1 MAQIIGVSPIS
12 VCCNSVIYVGI
23 YMPTMWLQPRATPR
37 STLPPGD
44 HYHQDIARPAGS
56 SHRPQ
61 PGQPQHQREP
71 GQRPFPHRGQCP
83 VKQPCRMSSLLPNFP
98 GPFQSPPT
106 SAPGELVEPSGTVLR
121 QAQDERVRS
130 TPNILKGPASFQY
143 GRLACWWFPEPVPVS
158 YNSSLHITAA
168 TTTFPASHAD
178 VGGHKTEALK
188 CPGG

>member
-12 VCCNSVIYVGI
+12 VCCNSVIYVGKN
-23 YMPTMWLQPRATPR
+23 MPTIWLQPRATPR
-37 STLPPGD
+37 STLPPAD
-44 HYHQDIARPAGS
+44 HHHHQDIAALQDRLSRLSQASLSINESLDSVRSLTG
-56 SHRPQ
+56 
-61 PGQPQHQREP
+61 
-71 GQRPFPHRGQCP
+71 GQCP

-158 YNSSLHITAA
+158 CNSSLHITAA
-168 TTTFPASHAD
+168 TKHSPLPTLT
-178 VGGHKTEALK
+178 
-188 CPGG
+188 

>member
-1 MAQIIGVSPIS
+1 
-12 VCCNSVIYVGI
+12 
-23 YMPTMWLQPRATPR
+23 MPPADRHQ
-37 STLPPGD
+37 
-44 HYHQDIARPAGS
+44 QDISALRDRLTGLSQARLNINESLDRDHVFRQALS
-56 SHRPQ
+56 SARSLT
-61 PGQPQHQREP
+61 G
-71 GQRPFPHRGQCP
+71 GQCP

-158 YNSSLHITAA
+158 CNSSLHITAA
-168 TTTFPASHAD
+168 TKHSPLPTLT
-178 VGGHKTEALK
+178 
-188 CPGG
+188 